1 VLGHSTEG
9 PPKVTTCCDD
19 RTSVLICLS
28 PEVGTM
34 LQIEIPIF
42 LEISK
47 FQVKGSLQ
55 SLPKTSLI
63 HLAIAIQYR
72 LVKDTDTEQHIIW
85 W

>member
-1 VLGHSTEG
+1 
-9 PPKVTTCCDD
+9 
-19 RTSVLICLS
+19 
-28 PEVGTM
+28 M

-63 HLAIAIQYR
+63 DLAIAIQYR

>member
-1 VLGHSTEG
+1 
-9 PPKVTTCCDD
+9 
-19 RTSVLICLS
+19 
-28 PEVGTM
+28 M